1 MIFRICHR
9 RRASYGS
16 PSRSRRSSKG
26 VLWRPFEVEVGHE
39 ERPMA
44 ARRGRRGPCK
54 ASYGSGSRSRWTRAG
69 EESPSPVV
77 GWSVSPVR
85 VCVGRGAGWCG
96 CGGMGE
102 WGGGGTGSG
111 AREGTT
117 KAWLGSP
124 RHGSEDM
131 CATLNNY
138 KKNPRGATPFFF
150 KWAFSSCWAP
160 LLPSRNRS

>member
-1 MIFRICHR
+1 M
-9 RRASYGS
+9 
-16 PSRSRRSSKG
+16 
-26 VLWRPFEVEVGHE
+26 GHE
-39 ERPMA
+39 GRPMA

-54 ASYGSGSRSRWTRAG
+54 ASYGGGSRSRWTRAG

-77 GWSVSPVR
+77 GWGVSPVR

-111 AREGTT
+111 ARDGTT

-150 KWAFSSCWAP
+150 QMGP
-160 LLPSRNRS
+160 LQLLGTTVTKEGSTGGWTGHGRPRVDPAMFGHLGRFWTAGKAGQK